1 MDDVNV
7 GIVGLGNV
15 GSGTVTIL
23 AENAEQIALKLGFN
37 LRVKAVSSLDA
48 DTRQLPESLGP
59 VERTLD
65 WRRVA
70 THPEVDIV
78 VELVGGTTVAR
89 EILETAIDNKK
100 SVVTANKEL
109 MALCGPD
116 LWDRAI
122 GAGVNV
128 AMEASVA
135 GGIPIH
141 AVLREGISGDRLV
154 ALYGILNGTSN
165 YILTEMEKHGDSLEK
180 VLAEAQRLGFAEANP
195 GADIDGWDARS
206 KLALLAAL
214 AFGERITPSDIF
226 TEGIRRISPIDFQY
240 AHRLKHTI
248 RLICAARQTKDGL
261 ILSVRPSL
269 IPQSTILASVQGSYN
284 AVWVKGRYGEDTF
297 YYGRGAGSRPTGV
310 AVVSDLMRVAREIR
324 YGSPERVSPFAH
336 ERLGEYQ
343 PIPVTR
349 QKRAYYLRFRVTDR
363 PGIIAALAGIL
374 AEQRISLEAVLQ
386 LPCDT
391 KHDLPFVITVEPSPE
406 EAILQA
412 AEKMSSLDFLL
423 EPPLALPMEEG
434 L

>member
-206 KLALLAAL
+206 KLALLAAHPQSAL
-214 AFGERITPSDIF
+214 MHAEVIVM
-226 TEGIRRISPIDFQY
+226 RRKMRRKKHNI
-240 AHRLKHTI
+240 HTI
-248 RLICAARQTKDGL
+248 ASRSCSFINLVYHAERCCCLRYTLSDVIIVYSGAARWVRAA
-261 ILSVRPSL
+261 ISV
-269 IPQSTILASVQGSYN
+269 V
-284 AVWVKGRYGEDTF
+284 
-297 YYGRGAGSRPTGV
+297 
-310 AVVSDLMRVAREIR
+310 
-324 YGSPERVSPFAH
+324 
-336 ERLGEYQ
+336 
-343 PIPVTR
+343 
-349 QKRAYYLRFRVTDR
+349 
-363 PGIIAALAGIL
+363 
-374 AEQRISLEAVLQ
+374 
-386 LPCDT
+386 
-391 KHDLPFVITVEPSPE
+391 
-406 EAILQA
+406 
-412 AEKMSSLDFLL
+412 
-423 EPPLALPMEEG
+423 
-434 L
+434 